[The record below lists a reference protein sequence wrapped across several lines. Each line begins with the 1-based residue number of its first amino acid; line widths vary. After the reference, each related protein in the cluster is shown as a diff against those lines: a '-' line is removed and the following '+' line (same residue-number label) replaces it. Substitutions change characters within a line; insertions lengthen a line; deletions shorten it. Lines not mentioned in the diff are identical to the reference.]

1 MRLRRAGPGRS
12 SWMCLDNHLQH
23 LLVCEQLY
31 NLAVRSGPACKQTW
45 ENEGLAYRDDCAR
58 RHFHR
63 RPSIGILASVSE
75 RRDRGAGSFR
85 DDIFHAY
92 WVPRIARQLRFA
104 CLAGR
109 ARCSSCQ
116 QSQTRSF
123 PRAWRSRL
131 LLALRRCRVGVRVFD
146 RLPLAFNPMT
156 TQQFLNSAWTWNTTA
171 LVLSGVALIAYAW
184 AFGLNRRIP
193 YLLAA
198 LGVFVLTLVSPLNAL
213 AAGYLFSAH
222 MLQHILLLLIVPALL
237 LMSLPRSVSLGSRSW
252 LIANPF
258 VGWIAGVSAMW
269 LWHAR
274 PLCNAAVSS
283 QFVNALQISS
293 LLLLGA
299 IFWRQILAP
308 RDEERLS
315 PPGAV
320 LYLFSACVAC
330 SILGILITFSPVS
343 VCPIYA

>member
-1 MRLRRAGPGRS
+1 
-12 SWMCLDNHLQH
+12 
-23 LLVCEQLY
+23 
-31 NLAVRSGPACKQTW
+31 
-45 ENEGLAYRDDCAR
+45 
-58 RHFHR
+58 
-63 RPSIGILASVSE
+63 
-75 RRDRGAGSFR
+75 
-85 DDIFHAY
+85 
-92 WVPRIARQLRFA
+92 
-104 CLAGR
+104 
-109 ARCSSCQ
+109 
-116 QSQTRSF
+116 
-123 PRAWRSRL
+123 
-131 LLALRRCRVGVRVFD
+131 
-146 RLPLAFNPMT
+146 MT
-156 TQQFLNSAWTWNTTA
+156 TLIFLSSEWTWNTA
-171 LVLSGVALIAYAW
+171 GLVFSGVVLTAYLW
-184 AFGLNRRIP
+184 AFKINCRIL

-198 LGVFVLTLVSPLNAL
+198 LAVFVLALMSPLNAL

-237 LMSLPRSVSLGSRSW
+237 WMSLPRWVSLGSRSW

-293 LLLLGA
+293 LLLLGM
-299 IFWRQILAP
+299 IFWRQVLAP
-308 RDEERLS
+308 REEERMS

-343 VCPIYA
+343 VCPIYTQPRFDRFGISNLIQSNWGITPDRDQQIGGLLMWVPMCLVYLSAIVAQLARWFAHPARSSPVMEKAL

>member
-1 MRLRRAGPGRS
+1 
-12 SWMCLDNHLQH
+12 
-23 LLVCEQLY
+23 
-31 NLAVRSGPACKQTW
+31 
-45 ENEGLAYRDDCAR
+45 
-58 RHFHR
+58 
-63 RPSIGILASVSE
+63 
-75 RRDRGAGSFR
+75 
-85 DDIFHAY
+85 
-92 WVPRIARQLRFA
+92 
-104 CLAGR
+104 
-109 ARCSSCQ
+109 
-116 QSQTRSF
+116 
-123 PRAWRSRL
+123 
-131 LLALRRCRVGVRVFD
+131 
-146 RLPLAFNPMT
+146 MT

-222 MLQHILLLLIVPALL
+222 MLQHILLLLIVPALV
-237 LMSLPRSVSLGSRSW
+237 LMSLPRWLSLGPRSW
-252 LIANPF
+252 VIANPL

-283 QFVNALQISS
+283 QLVSGLQICS
-293 LLLLGA
+293 LLVLGT

-308 RDEERLS
+308 REEERIS
-315 PPGAV
+315 APGAV

-343 VCPIYA
+343 VCPIYAQPSADRLVILNLIQSNWAITPDKDQQIGGLLMWVPMCLVYLAAILAQLARWFTHPVASAPVTDKAL